1 MDDGD
6 LLPWVELGRRFV
18 EPIAI
23 AAESPEAAEALLAE
37 LGDLTPGEV
46 TALHELG
53 GGIGMLVGAIDA
65 LIEAIDAGDEE
76 AALVALA
83 ELAVGLGRTFAGLD
97 TVVTR
102 LQADFA
108 GSGLLTD
115 TDILAELP
123 RKVADHLVVSLLENY
138 YPTLFASL
146 LLVGVVDVE
155 DIEDTPTAFHAEY
168 RRRTVDWE
176 GIPDLLSD
184 PIGSLKANLRDG
196 DAFLYERLL
205 FFLRALAVS
214 RGIVAS
220 YDVPDGAA
228 LQTINDGTDLT
239 TRDDYDE
246 LTMLRFPIVR
256 DPAVQLGPGALSPY
270 RRRDGSRE
278 GARRRAAARR
288 GDRDPDRRRL
298 EDRRHDRRRAH
309 GQPRA
314 RSSTRTAR
322 RGS

>member
-37 LGDLTPGEV
+37 LGYLTPGEV

-102 LQADFA
+102 LEADFA

-246 LTMLRFPIVR
+246 LTNAPVPDRPR
-256 DPAVQLGPGALSPY
+256 PRRRARPGALPPH
-270 RRRDGSRE
+270 RRRDGS
-278 GARRRAAARR
+278 ARRAWAPRCASAARSR
-288 GDRDPDRRRL
+288 SRSATTGGSSSRS
-298 EDRRHDRRRAH
+298 A
-309 GQPRA
+309 PRSRTA
-314 RSSTRTAR
+314 SASSSTRTAR